1 MPIITAETLIH
12 APLELCFDLARDTE
26 IHCLTT
32 ANTEE
37 RIVDGKSV
45 GLLELGDVITFEA
58 VHLGV
63 RQKLTVRITEYQRPN
78 RFVDQ
83 MVKGIF
89 KSLRHVHE
97 FEARE
102 DGTLMRDTL
111 EWKSPLGILGTLAD
125 ALMVRRHMQKFL
137 IDRNREL
144 KRIVEASR
152 LDPRTLT

>member
-12 APLELCFDLARDTE
+12 APLELCFDFARDIE

-37 RIVDGKSV
+37 RIVDGKSF

-63 RQKLTVRITEYQRPN
+63 RQKLTVRITEYQPPH
-78 RFVDQ
+78 RFVDR

-89 KSLRHVHE
+89 KSLRHLHE
-97 FEARE
+97 FEARQ

-111 EWKSPLGILGTLAD
+111 EWRSPLGILGTLAD
-125 ALMVRRHMQKFL
+125 ALMVKRHMQKFL

-144 KRIVEASR
+144 KRIAEQRA
-152 LDPRTLT
+152 

>member
-63 RQKLTVRITEYQRPN
+63 RQKLTVRITEYQRPH
-78 RFVDQ
+78 RFVDE

-102 DGTLMRDTL
+102 GGTIMRDTL
-111 EWKSPLGILGTLAD
+111 EWKSPLGVLGTLAD
-125 ALMVRRHMQKFL
+125 ALMVERHMQKFL
-137 IDRNREL
+137 NDRNREL
-144 KRIVEASR
+144 KRILEAGS
-152 LDPRTLT
+152 LAQPERT